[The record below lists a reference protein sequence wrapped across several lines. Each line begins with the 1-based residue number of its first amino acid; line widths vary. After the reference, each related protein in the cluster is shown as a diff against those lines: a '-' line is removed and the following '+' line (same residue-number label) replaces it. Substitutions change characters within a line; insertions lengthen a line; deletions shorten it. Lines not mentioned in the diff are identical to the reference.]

1 MDGLRQ
7 VIAIKSRFVLPY
19 LVPQLTAPPTN
30 TKALAIL
37 ASVAGEALNKQLP
50 KILPALQTAIAT
62 SRGTP
67 EEAQVLIDC
76 IFLLQ
81 VAEN

>member
-1 MDGLRQ
+1 MVEWTLDGLRQ

-19 LVPQLTAPPTN
+19 LVPQLTTPPTN

-50 KILPALQTAIAT
+50 KILPALQTAIAI

-67 EEAQVLIDC
+67 EEAQVGNVD
-76 IFLLQ
+76 
-81 VAEN
+81 